1 MTVDLFKL
9 IEDLRKQKIDCEIFF
24 QEREKSTLVI
34 SRQEVEN
41 YQISREYGIGV
52 RVIKDGKHGFSYTT
66 NLDKIDE
73 TIQRAIELSQV
84 MEEDENWKF
93 SKDLDLKDFKYYPE
107 EPSFQ
112 EKIKRLVELEKEI
125 YSKDKRV
132 KTVRN
137 IVWEKTTDNN
147 RIISTT
153 GLSLEYNQQYQYIYT
168 EIGASDGTNERSGF
182 EFDVARSWNELEFDK
197 LVEKVVWQATS
208 LLGALPKKTQSVDI
222 ILPAERASEFL
233 ELISELFSAENVQK
247 GKSVL
252 KGLLGESV
260 ASPILSIVEDPLS
273 EKALIPRLFDDEGIK
288 TYQKYFIRNGVLENF
303 AYNVYSANKEGKNST
318 GNGVRGS
325 FKSLPQVD
333 YFNLYIEPRDKS
345 EDELIKSVRNGVY
358 VISLMGLHLADT
370 ISGDFSLGIEGLWIK
385 DGELAEP
392 VAEMTISGNL
402 KDFLKNITGIG
413 NKLDLKGNINS
424 PMLKLED
431 ITLAGK

>member
-1 MTVDLFKL
+1 
-9 IEDLRKQKIDCEIFF
+9 
-24 QEREKSTLVI
+24 
-34 SRQEVEN
+34 
-41 YQISREYGIGV
+41 
-52 RVIKDGKHGFSYTT
+52 
-66 NLDKIDE
+66 
-73 TIQRAIELSQV
+73 
-84 MEEDENWKF
+84 
-93 SKDLDLKDFKYYPE
+93 
-107 EPSFQ
+107 
-112 EKIKRLVELEKEI
+112 
-125 YSKDKRV
+125 
-132 KTVRN
+132 
-137 IVWEKTTDNN
+137 
-147 RIISTT
+147 
-153 GLSLEYNQQYQYIYT
+153 
-168 EIGASDGTNERSGF
+168 
-182 EFDVARSWNELEFDK
+182 VARSWNELEFDK